1 MSLASITTWPSA
13 WVRVTRG
20 KCRAAELAAYVWS
33 GRTIKYH
40 ARRSATSAG
49 PARWPARTSSG
60 WSSGSPASC
69 AHSSCRSI
77 AYARTCSPRFRDDR
91 IESLGSSRIER
102 SLDASLFERR
112 FTHGI
117 IERLSAMAT
126 EWLEQLLTAEQD
138 GVLAEMRSDPEKSG
152 LNTILEKVDELERV
166 RGLGLPVDLFA
177 DCSEKLIA
185 AWRARAAVAYPSDLR
200 AMPRPV
206 YLNAMVRVSRWW

>member
-1 MSLASITTWPSA
+1 
-13 WVRVTRG
+13 
-20 KCRAAELAAYVWS
+20 
-33 GRTIKYH
+33 
-40 ARRSATSAG
+40 
-49 PARWPARTSSG
+49 
-60 WSSGSPASC
+60 
-69 AHSSCRSI
+69 
-77 AYARTCSPRFRDDR
+77 
-91 IESLGSSRIER
+91 
-102 SLDASLFERR
+102 
-112 FTHGI
+112 
-117 IERLSAMAT
+117 MAT